1 MTKMSCKISVLEEIC
16 RLASLKGKNPQGKE
30 YVAIPDLL
38 LQVFN
43 RISGSMPGKSAV
55 IVKAIDNKG
64 AIGVA
69 LINYNVNV
77 LEPGVIPI
85 GDVEK
90 FVKYLSRFNSSDEV
104 TVETTENRIILERK
118 EPYKKATIPMAS
130 VDSISSNKNAEQIL
144 SNFQKT
150 ETGFFKSKK
159 TNLNIRLTLNADDIK
174 SVIDDG
180 EVVGQRIY
188 PWQLEEN
195 RLVIKVGEER
205 LGEIETVIPTTKV
218 ETETPPANTKTSFAY
233 GVDNIFGNLS
243 GEIQVYLANNAE
255 VCPLIL
261 TKETDTYKLKILLA
275 PVMVE

>member
-30 YVAIPDLL
+30 YVAIPDFLL
-38 LQVFN
+38 SVSN
-43 RISGSMPGKSAV
+43 DKMV
-55 IVKAIDNKG
+55 CVKAVDSKG
-64 AIGVA
+64 AIAVDLAYKG
-69 LINYNVNV
+69 INV
-77 LEPGVIPI
+77 LTPGVIPI

-188 PWQLEEN
+188 PWQLAGN
-195 RLVIKVGEER
+195 LLFIKVGSEQ
-205 LGEIETVIPTTKV
+205 LGEIETAIPIIKRDRDYKPV
-218 ETETPPANTKTSFAY
+218 EGEEDPGYYTKTSFAY

-243 GEIQVYLANNAE
+243 GEIQIYLANNAE